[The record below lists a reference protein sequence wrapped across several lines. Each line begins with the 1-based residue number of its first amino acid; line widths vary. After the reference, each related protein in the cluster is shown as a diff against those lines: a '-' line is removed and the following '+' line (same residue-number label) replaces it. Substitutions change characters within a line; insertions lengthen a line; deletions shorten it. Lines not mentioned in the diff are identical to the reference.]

1 MLSTLSIEES
11 PVFTEAIGETVD
23 VEAEFIRYIY
33 ENAPFVIASFLD
45 DSYEEFSVLGNIP
58 FEMKEGRRYRIS
70 GEIEESYNKYREE
83 MVRQLRLKG
92 IALLPPTGEVG
103 IIRYLQSLKGL
114 KSRSIVLYNTYK
126 EETLRVMREE
136 PERVA
141 REVRG
146 VSLKQALKFQEQLL
160 EQEESSE
167 TLTFLLNIGLS
178 LNECES
184 LIRNSGEDVKEK
196 IEKNPYLLTK
206 KGYGW
211 PGMAFPRVDR
221 LAMEWGADPR
231 MPERLE
237 AGVFFVFQREGD
249 FGHCYSD
256 FDRVVTTVQR
266 LVSSKYLSFDQDEIE
281 TVVERMLLNDTL
293 YLDDDRLYIKKFFE
307 MENDLAKQVIRLSK
321 REPWLAPMRAEDVT
335 DEFLTSHKTSL
346 EHEQREAVL
355 ASIRNKGDFIVINGA
370 AGTGKTFTADI
381 ILRLLIQL
389 YEQENSKR
397 KPEVSVLA
405 PTGKASKVL
414 QKALKGKY
422 PTSTIHRA
430 LKPEDKGF
438 FHDQNNPLL
447 ANIYVIDETSML
459 DTHLAHA
466 LLSAIPT
473 GSKVI
478 LLGDIRQLPA
488 IGAGNVL
495 GDIMKS
501 ELVPV
506 TTLKVPKRQSKGSS
520 IYENASRILN
530 HEAIVPDN
538 RDTLWYKSGNG
549 YQATQRVLQVI
560 HQISTYKAEDIQ
572 VLSPM
577 KAGKAGTH
585 LLNYHLQRVWN
596 AQNEDSKQL
605 NHSFDVDGTTYRMF
619 FRVGDKVMQLVNNP
633 ELDWVIKGRNGKYE
647 KDEKR
652 AGMIVTNGEQGI
664 ILDIYEDEVK
674 TANGRIQ
681 TNMVIA
687 VQYDDG
693 IVLYRGN
700 EKKNL
705 DHAFAISVHKSQG
718 SQWPVV
724 VQVMDFNSH
733 VRMLSN
739 ELFYTGYSR
748 ASERHV
754 LIADEASV
762 NMAVSQQVATKRR
775 TSLLDRLNE
784 GGI

>member
-11 PVFTEAIGETVD
+11 PLFTGAIGETVD
-23 VEAEFIRYIY
+23 VEAEFIRYIF
-33 ENAPFVIASFLD
+33 ENAPFVIAGFLD
-45 DSYEEFSVLGNIP
+45 DSYEEFSVLGNVP
-58 FEMKEGRRYRIS
+58 FELKEGRRYRIS

-83 MVRQLRLKG
+83 TVRQLRLKG

-103 IIRYLQSLKGL
+103 IVRYLQSLKGL

-126 EETLRVMREE
+126 EETLRVMRED

-266 LVSSKYLSFDQDEIE
+266 LVSSKFLAFDYEEIE
-281 TVVERMLLNDTL
+281 AVVERMLLNDTL

-389 YEQENSKR
+389 YEQENTKR

-438 FHDQNNPLL
+438 FHDQNNPLS
-447 ANIYVIDETSML
+447 ANIYVVDETSML

-478 LLGDIRQLPA
+478 FLGDIRQLPA

-495 GDIMKS
+495 GDIIKS

-530 HEAIVPDN
+530 HEVIVPDN
-538 RDTLWYKSGNG
+538 RDTFWFKSGNG

-605 NHSFDVDGTTYRMF
+605 NHSFEVDGTTYRLF

-633 ELDWVIKGRNGKYE
+633 ELDWVIKGRNGNYE
-647 KDEKR
+647 KDENR

-724 VQVMDFNSH
+724 IQVMDFNSH

-739 ELFYTGYSR
+739 ELFYTGQSR